1 MQFIHRMVGYVILA
15 LAIGVWFAARRSAR
29 MATRRAFDW
38 VLVAIFAQMVLGIVT
53 VMHSSP
59 WYIAIWHQ
67 LGAVAVLTLVL
78 RARFLS
84 MYPLAQSVKG
94 AKA

>member
-1 MQFIHRMVGYVILA
+1 MQFIHRMVGYVIVLMM
-15 LAIGVWFAARRSAR
+15 IGAWIAARRTAR
-29 MATRRAFDW
+29 QATKRAFDW
-38 VLVAIFAQMVLGIVT
+38 VALGIVAQVVLGIVT

-67 LGAVAVLTLVL
+67 LGAVLVLVLIL

-84 MYPLAQSVKG
+84 MYPLPQSVKR
-94 AKA
+94 ATA

>member
-1 MQFIHRMVGYVILA
+1 MPLRRT
-15 LAIGVWFAARRSAR
+15 ARV
-29 MATRRAFDW
+29 ATKRAFDW
-38 VLVAIFAQMVLGIVT
+38 VLVAIFAQIVLGIVT

-67 LGAVAVLTLVL
+67 LGAVAVLVLIL

-84 MYPLAQSVKG
+84 MYPLVQSVKG
-94 AKA
+94 ARA